1 MLQPRVGGRPGK
13 GARRRDG
20 RCGLCSSVQTSPSL
34 PASPVYLFGLIISGG
49 EDGKK
54 AVGVAVQV
62 LLDFSSHLSWR
73 VSGFVV
79 F

>member
-1 MLQPRVGGRPGK
+1 MLQPRAGGRLGK

-20 RCGLCSSVQTSPSL
+20 RCGLCSSVPTSPSL
-34 PASPVYLFGLIISGG
+34 PAAPVYLFGLIISGG
-49 EDGKK
+49 EDEKK
-54 AVGVAVQV
+54 VGVAVQV